1 LATRILRRNGHSR
14 LNRRISG
21 RSRNQSYTERLQQY
35 FIANDIESA
44 AKKRAVLISK
54 VGGQTYQ
61 LIKNLLAPEKPM
73 DKSLE
78 EIEVVRKHHHPQ
90 PSVIVQ
96 RLNFHS
102 RYRNPGENV
111 STYVAELRKLSEHC
125 NFNDLN
131 ERLRD
136 QLVWGIKDQ
145 RVQRRLLGEQDLTF
159 AKALE
164 LAQAAETVEKYAKQL
179 DNREKGGRSSPPDA
193 SPPPTTSDAGVLP
206 MWRKASC
213 GRLQV

>member
-1 LATRILRRNGHSR
+1 
-14 LNRRISG
+14 
-21 RSRNQSYTERLQQY
+21 
-35 FIANDIESA
+35 
-44 AKKRAVLISK
+44 
-54 VGGQTYQ
+54 
-61 LIKNLLAPEKPM
+61 M

>member
-90 PSVIVQ
+90 PSVI
-96 RLNFHS
+96 
-102 RYRNPGENV
+102 V